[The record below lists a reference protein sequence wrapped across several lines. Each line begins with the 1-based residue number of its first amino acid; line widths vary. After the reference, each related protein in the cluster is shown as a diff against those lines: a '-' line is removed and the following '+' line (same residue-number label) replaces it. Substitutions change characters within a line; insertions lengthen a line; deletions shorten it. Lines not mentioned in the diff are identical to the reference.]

1 MLHIKIFTFNPFQEN
16 TYILY
21 NDQREAWIIDPGM
34 MLPEEYDTFF
44 GFIEQENLKP
54 VQIINTHAH
63 IDHILG
69 IEAVKLK
76 YNIPFGVHE
85 AELPVIENAKQSA
98 EMFGL
103 PFDGALAPDF
113 FLKEG
118 AMTLGTDT
126 LQLLLCPGH
135 SPGSIVFYN
144 EAEGYAIG
152 GDVLFQRSIGRT
164 DLKGGNHDD
173 LINSIKK
180 KLFVLPETTRIYP
193 GHGPYTTIGV
203 EMRENPFL

>member
-34 MLPEEYDTFF
+34 MLPEEYDAFF
-44 GFIEQENLKP
+44 GFIEQEQLKP

-85 AELPVIENAKQSA
+85 AELPVIENAKHSA

-103 PFDGALAPDF
+103 PFDGELAPDF
-113 FLKEG
+113 FLQEG
-118 AMTLGTDT
+118 TMTLGTDT

-144 EAEGYAIG
+144 EAAGYAIG

-164 DLKGGNHDD
+164 DLKGGNHED
-173 LINSIKK
+173 LINSIRT

-193 GHGPYTTIGV
+193 GHGPYTTIGE